1 MAAVIHYFKI
11 ILIIIFLLSC
21 SATLFPQIPGAYTD
35 GIHKDTK
42 AIQAAFD
49 SVANL
54 GGGMVRFTKGV
65 YLTGPFVL
73 KGNNLIVQIDSGA
86 TILASPDMKDYYAD
100 GADTSL
106 PLTNTK
112 NFISAS
118 GFRNMTIQGKGTI
131 DGQGSVWWPTL
142 DNPPRPRMLQLDKGV
157 HLEVKEVTLT
167 NSPKFHLCP
176 SHCYDVYIHD
186 IRIIAPSNSPNTD
199 GIDPGISHK
208 ILITNCYID
217 NGDDNIAF
225 SPSSSDPGWTSA
237 STNIIIKN
245 NTFMHGHGVSVGSYT
260 QGGVDSMLVDSCT
273 FTNTV
278 NGIRIK
284 SQRGRGGNVHG
295 ITYSNLTMTNVRYP
309 IYFTAFYSGIPPQN
323 VDTLFPIT
331 STTPYF
337 HDIKVINLTSTNT
350 ASNAVA
356 GIIVGVPEEPLNNI
370 TLQNI
375 KLSAYK
381 GIQLRNASISV
392 SDTML
397 INVTSGPRI
406 IYELRSQLV
415 TGISNNSSTVMTG
428 YSLLQNYPNPFN
440 PSTVISYSL
449 PSASNVK
456 LIVYNLLGLTVKVL
470 ENDFKNAGNYS
481 INFDGADLPSG
492 IYFYKLE
499 AGQFFQIRKM
509 ILLK

>member
-1 MAAVIHYFKI
+1 MAVMTNYFKT

-21 SATLFPQIPGAYTD
+21 SISLFPQIPGAYAD

-49 SVANL
+49 SIANL
-54 GGGMVRFTKGV
+54 GGGMVHFTEGV

-73 KGNNLIVQIDSGA
+73 KGDNLIVQIDSGA
-86 TILASPDMKDYYAD
+86 TILASPNMKDYYPV

-106 PLTNTK
+106 PLTNTL

-131 DGQGSVWWPTL
+131 DGQGSVWWPTI
-142 DNPPRPRMLQLDKGV
+142 DNPPRPRMLELEKGV

-176 SHCYDVYIHD
+176 EHCYDVYIHD

-208 ILITNCYID
+208 VLITNCYID

-225 SPSSSDPGWTSA
+225 SPSSSDAGWTAA
-237 STNIIIKN
+237 STNITIKN
-245 NTFMHGHGVSVGSYT
+245 NTFMHGHGVSIGSYT

-273 FTNTV
+273 FTNTD

-284 SQRGRGGNVHG
+284 SQRGRGGNIHG

-309 IYFTAFYSGIPPQN
+309 IYFTAFYSGIPAQN

-331 STTPYF
+331 STTPYY

-350 ASNAVA
+350 ASNSVA

-370 TLQNI
+370 ILQNV

-415 TGISNNSSTVMTG
+415 TGISNNPATVLAG

-440 PSTVISYSL
+440 PSTTIKFSL
-449 PSASNVK
+449 SKTMHVTLSIYNSMGQEVSK
-456 LIVYNLLGLTVKVL
+456 LISKDMNSGVYTT
-470 ENDFKNAGNYS
+470 EWNASG
-481 INFDGADLPSG
+481 FASG
-492 IYFYKLE
+492 IYFYRIQTGSFVETK
-499 AGQFFQIRKM
+499 KM